1 MSGNEMSGNE
11 MSGNEMSGNEMSGN
25 EMSGNEMSGNAVS
38 GNAVSGNAVSGGE
51 NSKKQVALFIDLENF
66 VGFCDSFGLN
76 VELEQVIAKLA
87 EHGRVVI
94 RRSFGD
100 MYKLPMHFKD
110 KEKIRVMLQNNLI
123 QHEDVRHLTQYKN
136 SSDIRLTVEALS
148 VAYSNPTIDAFA
160 IIADDRDYIPLFAKL
175 RELGKTLIGIGSSEH
190 STQQYYRSACDHFYY
205 HDALAGSR
213 AILAQDAEKAD
224 EILAFFD
231 EAVKAVEETG
241 DLPLGTNVA
250 QMIRSLRPGLN
261 FEEYGFAGLRAV
273 ASLAER
279 RGFVELVPRGG
290 DILITRIDEE
300 IKKHFEESQDVEA
313 GSDGTNEQAL
323 LARKYKYFVQGK
335 LKAVL
340 PEPDIREK
348 IYDAAVEELESVDFG
363 ISLRDLSNDVANNL
377 DLASNPDLHTSQIQK
392 SAYKI
397 LYGLFRQ
404 KVFDCLEVYDP
415 YNPCITDLSI
425 DRDDMDKTFIIN
437 TLSVFKK
444 ENEGLPFD
452 SAAWARC
459 FYDDEAQA
467 EVIADWYAYAR

>member
-1 MSGNEMSGNE
+1 MPS
-11 MSGNEMSGNEMSGN
+11 
-25 EMSGNEMSGNAVS
+25 NAVPSNTVPSNTVPSNTVPSNTVS
-38 GNAVSGNAVSGGE
+38 GNQ
-51 NSKKQVALFIDLENF
+51 NSKAQLALFIDLENF

-76 VELEQVIAKLA
+76 VELDQVIGKLA

-100 MYKLPMHFKD
+100 MYKLPMHFKE

-136 SSDIRLTVEALS
+136 SSDIRLIVEALS
-148 VAYSNPTIDAFA
+148 VAYSNPTIGAFA
-160 IIADDRDYIPLFAKL
+160 VIADDRDYIPLFAKL

-205 HDALAGSR
+205 HDMLAGSR
-213 AILAQDAEKAD
+213 VILPQDAEKAD
-224 EILAFFD
+224 EILAVFD
-231 EAVKAVEETG
+231 EAVQAVEETG
-241 DLPLGTNVA
+241 QLPLGTNVA

-261 FEEYGFAGLRAV
+261 FEDYGFAGLRAV
-273 ASLAER
+273 AGSAES

-300 IKKHFEESQDVEA
+300 INKHFEESQDIEL
-313 GSDGTNEQAL
+313 GSDGTDEQAL

-348 IYDAAVEELESVDFG
+348 IYDAAVEELESVDVG
-363 ISLRDLSNDVANNL
+363 ISLRDLSHDVASHP
-377 DLASNPDLHTSQIQK
+377 DLAAHPDLNTSQIQK

-425 DRDDMDKTFIIN
+425 ERDDMDKTFIVN

-459 FYDDEAQA
+459 FYDDEARA
-467 EVIADWYAYAR
+467 ELIADWYAYAR

>member
-1 MSGNEMSGNE
+1 MSSN
-11 MSGNEMSGNEMSGN
+11 
-25 EMSGNEMSGNAVS
+25 
-38 GNAVSGNAVSGGE
+38 E
-51 NSKKQVALFIDLENF
+51 NSKGQVALFIDLENF

-76 VELEQVIAKLA
+76 VELEQVIGKLT

-100 MYKLPMHFKD
+100 MYKFPMHFKE

-136 SSDIRLTVEALS
+136 SSDIRLIVEALS
-148 VAYSNPTIDAFA
+148 VAYSNPTIDTFA

-190 STQQYYRSACDHFYY
+190 STQRYYRSACDHFYY

-213 AILAQDAEKAD
+213 AIVAQDDEKID
-224 EILAFFD
+224 EILALFD

-241 DLPLGTNVA
+241 QLPLGTNVA
-250 QMIRSLRPGLN
+250 QTIRRLQPGLN
-261 FEEYGFAGLRAV
+261 FEDYGFAGLRAV
-273 ASLAER
+273 AALAEN

-300 IKKHFEESQDVEA
+300 IKKHLEAPQDVESESEA
-313 GSDGTNEQAL
+313 PDEQVV
-323 LARKYKYFVQGK
+323 LARKYKHFVQGK

-340 PEPDIREK
+340 PEPEIREK

-363 ISLRDLSNDVANNL
+363 ISLRDLSNDVA
-377 DLASNPDLHTSQIQK
+377 SNPDLHTFQR

-425 DRDDMDKTFIIN
+425 ERDNMDKTFIIN

-452 SAAWARC
+452 SVAWARC
-459 FYDDEAQA
+459 FYDDEAKA
-467 EVIADWYAYAR
+467 EQIADWYAYAR

>member
-1 MSGNEMSGNE
+1 MPSNAVPSNAVP
-11 MSGNEMSGNEMSGN
+11 SNAVPS
-25 EMSGNEMSGNAVS
+25 NAVS
-38 GNAVSGNAVSGGE
+38 SNE
-51 NSKKQVALFIDLENF
+51 NSKAQLALFIDLENF

-76 VELEQVIAKLA
+76 VELDQVIGKLA

-100 MYKLPMHFKD
+100 MYKLPMHFKE

-136 SSDIRLTVEALS
+136 SSDIRLIVEALS

-175 RELGKTLIGIGSSEH
+175 RELGKTLIGIGSSEN

-205 HDALAGSR
+205 HDMLAGSR
-213 AILAQDAEKAD
+213 VIPPQDAEKAD
-224 EILAFFD
+224 EILAVFD
-231 EAVKAVEETG
+231 EAVQAVEETG
-241 DLPLGTNVA
+241 QLPLGTNVA
-250 QMIRSLRPGLN
+250 QMIRRLRPGLN
-261 FEEYGFAGLRAV
+261 FEDYGFAGLRAV
-273 ASLAER
+273 AGSAES

-300 IKKHFEESQDVEA
+300 INKHFEESQDIEL
-313 GSDGTNEQAL
+313 GSDGADEQAL

-340 PEPDIREK
+340 PEPVIREK

-363 ISLRDLSNDVANNL
+363 ISLRDLSHDVASHP
-377 DLASNPDLHTSQIQK
+377 DLAAHPDLNTSQVQK

-404 KVFDCLEVYDP
+404 KVFDCLEVHDP

-425 DRDDMDKTFIIN
+425 ERDDMDKTFIVN

-459 FYDDEAQA
+459 FYDDEGRA
-467 EVIADWYAYAR
+467 ELIADWYAYAR